1 MKQNVKRLPYGINDF
16 EAIIEQNQYYVDKT
30 MYLPLLENQPS
41 NIFFIRPRR
50 FGKSIF
56 LSMLHAYYDCSKKE
70 KFQTLFGDLWVG
82 KHPTPLQ
89 GRYQILHLDFSY
101 VGGSIEKL
109 EENFDMYLR
118 VKLDGFMRIYKDSYP
133 EDVKE
138 KFFKSDSA
146 TEKLALLQDETATK
160 GIPLYLIIDEYDN
173 FTNTVLNEQGE
184 NVYWAITHADGFYR
198 DVFKKFKGMFE
209 RIFITGVSPVTLDDV
224 TSGFNIGWH
233 ISTKPEFNQM
243 LGFSLEEVRKMFAY
257 YKEVGGIPATSDIK
271 AMIDEMKPWY
281 DNYCFSEDALRT
293 QSKVFN
299 CDMVI
304 YYLRNYMDRGEAPKE
319 MIDPN
324 TKTDYNKMKKLLQL
338 DKLDGDRKGVIR
350 TIAETGQ
357 IVTTLEETFPASRLT
372 NPQTFTSLLFY
383 YGMLTIKDT
392 FGDMLILGIPNN
404 NVRKQ
409 YYGYLLEQYQE
420 EKFVDLTQMKIL
432 FTYMA
437 LEGKWR
443 EALEAMA
450 KAYEDVSSVRDGIES
465 ERNLQGFFMAYLNL
479 NNYYYTAPE
488 LELNH
493 GYCDF
498 FLLPN
503 LTHYATKHSY
513 ILELKVLSKKDYE
526 AKPEDGK
533 LSKAEVQ
540 WQEAEEQ
547 IKRYA
552 VAPRVEALR
561 QGTTLHKIIMQF
573 VAGKLVRM
581 EEVVCRS

>member
-16 EAIIEQNQYYVDKT
+16 EAVIEQNQYYVDKT

-41 NIFFIRPRR
+41 NIIFIRPRR

-89 GRYQILHLDFSY
+89 GRYQVLHLDFSY
-101 VGGSIEKL
+101 VGGSIDKL

-118 VKLDGFMRIYKDSYP
+118 VKLDGFMRIYQEFYLTDF
-133 EDVKE
+133 KE

-243 LGFSLEEVRKMFAY
+243 LGFSQEEVRKMFAY
-257 YKEVGGIPATSDIK
+257 YKEVGGIPATSDIE

-281 DNYCFSEDALRT
+281 DNYCFSKKALET

-304 YYLRNYMDRGEAPKE
+304 YYLRNYMDYGQAPDL

-324 TKTDYNKMKKLLQL
+324 TRTDYNKMKKLLLL

-443 EALEAMA
+443 DALEAMA

-513 ILELKVLSKKDYE
+513 ILELKVLPKKDYE

-552 VAPRVEALR
+552 MAPRVEALR

-581 EEVVCRS
+581 EEVVC

>member
-89 GRYQILHLDFSY
+89 GKYQILHLDFSY

-118 VKLDGFMRIYKDSYP
+118 VKLDDFMRIYQDSYP

-146 TEKLALLQDETATK
+146 AEKLALLQDETATK

-184 NVYWAITHADGFYR
+184 KVYWAITHADGFYR

-257 YKEVGGIPATSDIK
+257 YKEVGGIPATSDIE

-281 DNYCFSEDALRT
+281 DNYCFSKKALET

-304 YYLRNYMDRGEAPKE
+304 YYLRNYMDYGQAPDQ

-324 TKTDYNKMKKLLQL
+324 TKTDYNKMKKLLLL

-372 NPQTFTSLLFY
+372 NPQIFTSLLFY

-409 YYGYLLEQYQE
+409 YYDCLLEQ
-420 EKFVDLTQMKIL
+420 
-432 FTYMA
+432 
-437 LEGKWR
+437 
-443 EALEAMA
+443 
-450 KAYEDVSSVRDGIES
+450 
-465 ERNLQGFFMAYLNL
+465 
-479 NNYYYTAPE
+479 
-488 LELNH
+488 
-493 GYCDF
+493 
-498 FLLPN
+498 
-503 LTHYATKHSY
+503 
-513 ILELKVLSKKDYE
+513 
-526 AKPEDGK
+526 
-533 LSKAEVQ
+533 
-540 WQEAEEQ
+540 
-547 IKRYA
+547 
-552 VAPRVEALR
+552 
-561 QGTTLHKIIMQF
+561 
-573 VAGKLVRM
+573 
-581 EEVVCRS
+581 

>member
-70 KFQTLFGDLWVG
+70 KFQALFGDLWVG

-89 GRYQILHLDFSY
+89 GKYQILHLDFSY

-109 EENFDMYLR
+109 EENFNMYLR
-118 VKLDGFMRIYKDSYP
+118 VKLDGFMRIYQDSYP

-146 TEKLALLQDETATK
+146 AEKLALLQDETATK

-184 NVYWAITHADGFYR
+184 KVYWAITHADGFYR

-243 LGFSLEEVRKMFAY
+243 LGFSQEEVRKMFAY
-257 YKEVGGIPATSDIK
+257 YKEVGGIPATSDIE

-357 IVTTLEETFPASRLT
+357 IVAPLT
-372 NPQTFTSLLFY
+372 EAFSAYSLTDPQIFTSLLFY
-383 YGMLTIKDT
+383 YGMLTIKGT
-392 FGDMLILGIPNN
+392 RGDKMILGIPNN

-409 YYGYLLEQYQE
+409 YYGYLKDLYE
-420 EKFVDLTQMKIL
+420 EKAYVDTNQLTD
-432 FTYMA
+432 YYYDMA
-437 LEGKWR
+437 YEGRWR
-443 EALEAMA
+443 EGLQFMA
-450 KAYEDVSSVRDGIES
+450 DAYSKVSSVRDGIES

-552 VAPRVEALR
+552 MAPRVEALR

-581 EEVVCRS
+581 EEVVC

>member
-16 EAIIEQNQYYVDKT
+16 EAVIEQNQYYVDKT

-41 NIFFIRPRR
+41 NIIFIRPRR

-56 LSMLHAYYDCSKKE
+56 LSMLHAYYDCSKKK

-89 GRYQILHLDFSY
+89 GRYQVLHLDFSY
-101 VGGSIEKL
+101 VGGSIDKL

-118 VKLDGFMRIYKDSYP
+118 VKLDGFMRIYQEFYLIDF
-133 EDVKE
+133 KE
-138 KFFKSDSA
+138 KFFKTDSA

-257 YKEVGGIPATSDIK
+257 YKEVGGIPATSDIEV
-271 AMIDEMKPWY
+271 MIDEMKPWY
-281 DNYCFSEDALRT
+281 DNYCFSEDALKK

-304 YYLRNYMDRGEAPKE
+304 YYLRNYMDRGEAPKQ

-324 TKTDYNKMKKLLQL
+324 TMTDYNKMKKLLQL
-338 DKLDGDRKGVIR
+338 DKLDGDRKGIIR

-357 IVTTLEETFPASRLT
+357 IVTSLENTFPASRLT

-392 FGDMLILGIPNN
+392 FGDMQILGIPNN

-443 EALEAMA
+443 DALEAMA

-503 LTHYATKHSY
+503 LTHYVTKHSY
-513 ILELKVLSKKDYE
+513 ILELKVLPKKDYE
-526 AKPEDGK
+526 AKPENGK

-552 VAPRVEALR
+552 MAPRVEALR

-581 EEVVCRS
+581 EEVVC

>member
-56 LSMLHAYYDCSKKE
+56 LCMLHAYYDCSKKE
-70 KFQTLFGDLWVG
+70 KFQALFGDLWVG

-89 GRYQILHLDFSY
+89 GKYQILHLDFSY

-109 EENFDMYLR
+109 EENFNMYLR
-118 VKLDGFMRIYKDSYP
+118 VKLDGFMRVYQEFYLADF
-133 EDVKE
+133 KE

-184 NVYWAITHADGFYR
+184 KVYWAITHADGFYR

-243 LGFSLEEVRKMFAY
+243 LGFSQEEVRKMFAY
-257 YKEVGGIPATSDIK
+257 YKEVGGIPATSDIE

-281 DNYCFSEDALRT
+281 DNYCFSKKALET

-304 YYLRNYMDRGEAPKE
+304 YYLRNYMDYGQAPDQ

-526 AKPEDGK
+526 AKSEDGK
-533 LSKAEVQ
+533 LSKAEAQ

-573 VAGKLVRM
+573 VAAKLVRM
-581 EEVVCRS
+581 EEVVC